1 MVLTKSMPNGREIR
15 IFLIFRGRYV
25 MFDVKK
31 YSSFLK
37 VQSLKR
43 EPYLRN
49 SFVSFLLLQ
58 LRSMAKIK

>member
-1 MVLTKSMPNGREIR
+1 
-15 IFLIFRGRYV
+15 

-49 SFVSFLLLQ
+49 SFVGFLLLQ
-58 LRSMAKIK
+58 LRSMAKIKLISMLKEMPWQSIDKELPNTFS